1 MLVVLGAWGGLIPF
15 IGPYFGY
22 AFGSHA
28 TWDYT
33 ANRLWLDILPGLA
46 VVVGGLILMQSGHRA
61 SGTLGAWFAMAG
73 GAWFA
78 VGPAVSRLWEHGPG
92 PIGVPLFGHVRQ
104 TFELIGYFYG
114 LGALV
119 MGLAAFALGRF
130 VSRPAL
136 VAEPVAAEPYAPEP
150 YATQPY
156 ATELVAAD
164 PAATQP
170 YATEPVAGA
179 TRPYATEP
187 APTGPAGAREPAA
200 ADPAAAP
207 QFAGERP
214 VPRPITGGSTQT
226 AAPDSTAPNRDHV
239 SA

>member
-1 MLVVLGAWGGLIPF
+1 MSGFTLVVLGAWGGLIPF

-28 TWDYT
+28 TWFYT

-46 VVVGGLILMQSGHRA
+46 VVLGGLILMRSGHRA
-61 SGTLGAWFAMAG
+61 SGTVGAWLAMAG

-114 LGALV
+114 LGALI

-136 VAEPVAAEPYAPEP
+136 VVEPVAAER
-150 YATQPY
+150 
-156 ATELVAAD
+156 AA
-164 PAATQP
+164 A
-170 YATEPVAGA
+170 EPVETHRAA
-179 TRPYATEP
+179 AEP
-187 APTGPAGAREPAA
+187 ASDQPIAA
-200 ADPAAAP
+200 
-207 QFAGERP
+207 ERR
-214 VPRPITGGSTQT
+214 VARPITGGATGSM
-226 AAPDSTAPNRDHV
+226 DSTAPDREQTR
-239 SA
+239 A